1 MKLRRWISAGAV
13 AVATA
18 AALNA
23 MPATASRPYDP
34 TAQTLA
40 ALGQRHGLHI
50 GTAVNA
56 TALNDASDPRY
67 RQLVTSE
74 FSSVTA
80 ENAMKWESLEPTR
93 GTYDWAAADQLVEFA
108 KRNRQSVRGHVL
120 VWHNQLPAWLT
131 SGVADGTISKQELR
145 ELLRKHITTVVNHYK
160 GKIWQWDVVNEAV
173 SDPWDTPST
182 LHYKGFWAEN
192 LGPGYI
198 ADAFRWARAA
208 DPKALLFY
216 NDYNLEAFGSGN
228 PADDKT
234 QFVYDMAKGLRAQG
248 VPIDGIGSQGHLG
261 TQYGNFD
268 TLQVTAALK
277 RFAALGL
284 ATAFT
289 EVDVRSEMTEAV
301 RAGNSAEI
309 NPRSAGV
316 GRQLQRADE
325 GMPRGPHLPVVHR
338 LGFQRQV
345 LVGAGV
351 VQRPAGGSGHHLR
364 RELPAQAGVPGAEVR
379 PDRRRSAVR
388 PAAHRAQ
395 AAPLNG
401 HGSCGVHPP
410 RTARVSAARPQSVG
424 RSGRMNVLS

>member
-1 MKLRRWISAGAV
+1 MKPRRWISAGLV

-34 TAQTLA
+34 TTQSLA
-40 ALGQRHGLHI
+40 TLGQRHGLKI

-56 TALNDASDPRY
+56 TALNDANDPQY
-67 RQLVTSE
+67 RRLAASE

-93 GTYDWAAADQLVEFA
+93 GTYDWTAADQLVEFA
-108 KRNRQSVRGHVL
+108 KRNRQAVRGHVL

-131 SGVADGTISKQELR
+131 SGVADGSISKQELR

-182 LHYKGFWAEN
+182 LHYKGFWAQN
-192 LGPGYI
+192 LGPDYI

-208 DPKALLFY
+208 DPTALLFY
-216 NDYNLEAFGSGN
+216 NDYNIEAFGSGN

-234 QFVYDMAKGLRAQG
+234 QFVYDMAKGLRARG
-248 VPIDGIGSQGHLG
+248 VPIDGVGSQGHLG

-309 NPRSAGV
+309 NPRLQASA
-316 GRQLQRADE
+316 AN
-325 GMPRGPHLPVVHR
+325 
-338 LGFQRQV
+338 FSV
-345 LVGAGV
+345 LMKAC
-351 VQRPAGGSGHHLR
+351 L
-364 RELPAQAGVPGAEVR
+364 
-379 PDRRRSAVR
+379 AVR
-388 PAAHRAQ
+388 TCLSYTVWGFSDKYSWVPDWFNDPPEGLATIYDENYQPKRAYQELKSDLIFAGPPYVLPRIAPRPHR
-395 AAPLNG
+395 
-401 HGSCGVHPP
+401 
-410 RTARVSAARPQSVG
+410 
-424 RSGRMNVLS
+424 

>member
-1 MKLRRWISAGAV
+1 MKPRRWISVGAV

-23 MPATASRPYDP
+23 VPATASRPYDP
-34 TAQTLA
+34 TAQTLG

-56 TALNDASDPRY
+56 TALNDASDPQY
-67 RQLVTSE
+67 RRLAATE

-93 GTYDWAAADQLVEFA
+93 GTYDWAAADQLIEFA

-131 SGVADGTISKQELR
+131 SGVADGSISKQELR
-145 ELLRKHITTVVNHYK
+145 DLLRKHITTVVSRYK

-182 LHYKGFWAEN
+182 LHYKGFWAQN
-192 LGPGYI
+192 LGPDYI

-216 NDYNLEAFGSGN
+216 NDYNIEAFGSGN

-234 QFVYDMAKGLRAQG
+234 QFVYDMAKGLRAKG
-248 VPIDGIGSQGHLG
+248 VPIDGVGAQGHLG

-277 RFAALGL
+277 RFAGLGL

-309 NPRSAGV
+309 NPRLQASAANFSVLMKACLAVRTCLSYTVWGFSDKYSWV
-316 GRQLQRADE
+316 PEWFSDPPE
-325 GMPRGPHLPVVHR
+325 GMATIYDENYQPKRAYQEIKSDLIFAGPPYVLPRIAPKP
-338 LGFQRQV
+338 
-345 LVGAGV
+345 
-351 VQRPAGGSGHHLR
+351 R
-364 RELPAQAGVPGAEVR
+364 R
-379 PDRRRSAVR
+379 
-388 PAAHRAQ
+388 
-395 AAPLNG
+395 
-401 HGSCGVHPP
+401 
-410 RTARVSAARPQSVG
+410 
-424 RSGRMNVLS
+424 

>member
-1 MKLRRWISAGAV
+1 MKPRRWISAGLV

-34 TAQTLA
+34 TTQSLA
-40 ALGQRHGLHI
+40 TLGQRHGLKI

-56 TALNDASDPRY
+56 TALNDANDPQY
-67 RQLVTSE
+67 RRLAASE

-93 GTYDWAAADQLVEFA
+93 GTYDWTAADQLVEFA
-108 KRNRQSVRGHVL
+108 KRNRQAVRGHVL

-131 SGVADGTISKQELR
+131 SGVADGSISKQELR
-145 ELLRKHITTVVNHYK
+145 ELLRKHITTVVNRYK
-160 GKIWQWDVVNEAV
+160 GRIWQWDVVNEAV

-182 LHYKGFWAEN
+182 LHYKGFWAQN
-192 LGPGYI
+192 LGPDYI

-208 DPKALLFY
+208 DPTALLFY
-216 NDYNLEAFGSGN
+216 NDYNIEAFGSGN

-234 QFVYDMAKGLRAQG
+234 QFVYDMAKGLRARG
-248 VPIDGIGSQGHLG
+248 VPIDGVGSQGHLG

-309 NPRSAGV
+309 NPRLQASA
-316 GRQLQRADE
+316 AN
-325 GMPRGPHLPVVHR
+325 
-338 LGFQRQV
+338 FSV
-345 LVGAGV
+345 LMKAC
-351 VQRPAGGSGHHLR
+351 L
-364 RELPAQAGVPGAEVR
+364 
-379 PDRRRSAVR
+379 AVR
-388 PAAHRAQ
+388 TCLSYTVWGFSDKYSWVPDWFNDPPEGLATIYDENYQPKRAYQELKSDLIFAGPPYVLPRIAPRPHR
-395 AAPLNG
+395 
-401 HGSCGVHPP
+401 
-410 RTARVSAARPQSVG
+410 
-424 RSGRMNVLS
+424 

>member
-1 MKLRRWISAGAV
+1 MKPRRWISAGLV

-18 AALNA
+18 AALNT

-34 TAQTLA
+34 TTQSLA
-40 ALGQRHGLHI
+40 TLGQRHGLKI

-56 TALNDASDPRY
+56 EALNDASDPQY
-67 RQLVTSE
+67 RRLASSE

-93 GTYDWAAADQLVEFA
+93 GTYDWTAADQLVEFA
-108 KRNRQSVRGHVL
+108 QRNRQAVRGHVL

-131 SGVADGTISKQELR
+131 SGVADGSISKQELR
-145 ELLRKHITTVVNHYK
+145 ELLRKHITTVVNHYR

-182 LHYKGFWAEN
+182 LHYKGFWAQN
-192 LGPGYI
+192 LGPDYI

-216 NDYNLEAFGSGN
+216 NDYNIEAFGSGN

-234 QFVYDMAKGLRAQG
+234 QFVYDMAKRLRAQG
-248 VPIDGIGSQGHLG
+248 VPIDGVGSQGHLG

-289 EVDVRSEMTEAV
+289 EVDVRSQMTAGV
-301 RAGNSAEI
+301 QAGNSEEI
-309 NPRSAGV
+309 NPRLQASA
-316 GRQLQRADE
+316 AN
-325 GMPRGPHLPVVHR
+325 
-338 LGFQRQV
+338 FSV
-345 LVGAGV
+345 LMKAC
-351 VQRPAGGSGHHLR
+351 L
-364 RELPAQAGVPGAEVR
+364 
-379 PDRRRSAVR
+379 AVR
-388 PAAHRAQ
+388 TCLSYTVWGFSDKYSWVPDWFNDPPEGLATIYDENYQPKRAYQELKSDLIFAGPPYVLPRIAPRPHR
-395 AAPLNG
+395 
-401 HGSCGVHPP
+401 
-410 RTARVSAARPQSVG
+410 
-424 RSGRMNVLS
+424 